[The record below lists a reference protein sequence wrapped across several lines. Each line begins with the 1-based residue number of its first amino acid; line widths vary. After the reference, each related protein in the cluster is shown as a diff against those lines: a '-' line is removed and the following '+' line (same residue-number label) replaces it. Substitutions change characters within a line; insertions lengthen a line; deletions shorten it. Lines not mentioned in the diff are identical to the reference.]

1 MNARLDEITAS
12 LPGRDCGECGFPTCA
27 GLAEMVARSPLARRR
42 CVHLGVPISL
52 MRPGEAQAPPEQWLD
67 LLGREYQ
74 MVLEPFAH
82 DPGPREQV
90 LPFNPLLAERLAL
103 KAGDI
108 VFGRPAG
115 VGCPVLHVG
124 RLMAPP
130 DARSGELTW
139 CVVGP
144 AVSRGAESIEIG
156 DYHIVAYEGLVRLT
170 RVTPQVGG
178 RFFFKPAYCM
188 LQARHSGVLSFA
200 AQTAAGWRVRFEGIA
215 IA

>member
-1 MNARLDEITAS
+1 
-12 LPGRDCGECGFPTCA
+12 
-27 GLAEMVARSPLARRR
+27 MV
-42 CVHLGVPISL
+42 
-52 MRPGEAQAPPEQWLD
+52 
-67 LLGREYQ
+67 
-74 MVLEPFAH
+74 
-82 DPGPREQV
+82 
-90 LPFNPLLAERLAL
+90 
-103 KAGDI
+103 
-108 VFGRPAG
+108 
-115 VGCPVLHVG
+115 
-124 RLMAPP
+124 PP

-144 AVSRGAESIEIG
+144 AASRGDAIEIG